1 MIRREGVCLLVC
13 LFVTACATTRPLPP
27 VGEYVGEGGER
38 VRILAGE
45 RIEFDVSIQGT
56 PIQRSFDYDVDLA
69 GRIYP
74 HPMTSVEA
82 VDGVG
87 RVEWLWKDDEIV
99 AWDEERRTL
108 KRYRRAPAD

>member
-1 MIRREGVCLLVC
+1 
-13 LFVTACATTRPLPP
+13 
-27 VGEYVGEGGER
+27 
-38 VRILAGE
+38 
-45 RIEFDVSIQGT
+45 
-56 PIQRSFDYDVDLA
+56 
-69 GRIYP
+69 
-74 HPMTSVEA
+74 MTSVEA